1 VSDASKLEARLKKLE
16 RAQAIRDDVEA
27 IKRLKYRYFRCLDSK
42 LWDEL
47 AQCFTEDA
55 TTSYSGGKYAFQG
68 RNAIMNFLSEGLGP
82 TMISM
87 HHGHHPEI
95 EITGKTM
102 AKGIWALHDYV
113 IVTQSNVSLR
123 GASFYHDEYVKV
135 RGQWKIQHTGYDR
148 VFEEM
153 WDRSETK
160 TLKITRSMFA
170 PPAK

>member
-1 VSDASKLEARLKKLE
+1 MSDASKLEARLKKLE
-16 RAQAIRDDVEA
+16 RAQAVRDDIEA

-55 TTSYSGGKYAFQG
+55 TTSYSGGKYTFQG
-68 RNAIMNFLSEGLGP
+68 RDAIMKFLSEGLGP

-87 HHGHHPEI
+87 HHGHQPEI
-95 EITGKTM
+95 EITGKTT

-113 IVTQSNVSLR
+113 IVTQSNISLR

-135 RGQWKIQHTGYDR
+135 RGQWKIKHTGYDR

-160 TLKITRSMFA
+160 SLKITRSMFA
-170 PPAK
+170 PPGK